1 MFPIFF
7 NHKFIMAIS
16 LILMNSPLLAAGFD
30 CKKARTTIEKTIC
43 SDSALGRADEQMNNA
58 YKKLMKSLESVEAQN
73 FQQEQR
79 EWLEFRNVNC
89 LAEDVPCLL
98 AINLER
104 AAILNFRMSPQF
116 TTAATTQISGMYA
129 INSHMVM
136 RIQPLSAQKVFIEIA
151 GAEPIKVSWVCNF
164 SGSGELNKNEVV
176 ITHESDNTPITFTF
190 VGNTV
195 EVKGENLEHF
205 CGLGGNISGKYIK
218 RSVEKKLTT
227 E

>member
-1 MFPIFF
+1 MFPVFS
-7 NHKFIMAIS
+7 NHKFVIVVG
-16 LILMNSPLLAAGFD
+16 LILMNSPLLAASFD
-30 CKKARTTIEKTIC
+30 CKKAQTSIENTIC
-43 SDSALGRADEQMNNA
+43 YNPALSRADEQMGNA
-58 YKKLMKSLESVEAQN
+58 YKKLMKSLEFVEAQN
-73 FQQEQR
+73 LLQEQR

-89 LAEDVPCLL
+89 LAEDVSCLL
-98 AINLER
+98 AINQDR

-116 TTAATTQISGMYA
+116 TTSATTQISGMYA

-136 RIQPLSAQKVFIEIA
+136 RIQPMSAQKVFIEIA

-164 SGSGELNKNEVV
+164 SGAGELNKNEVV

-218 RSVEKKLTT
+218 RNMEKKVND
-227 E
+227 